1 MKAKTDSDRTRELL
15 HAWFQQAEAAGRQV
29 VAVRAGDLHKA
40 LFPHWEK
47 NQLANVSR
55 ILKEEIDP
63 TKGDKIC
70 AQPEKGAGS
79 NLVVLFYLP
88 R

>member
-1 MKAKTDSDRTRELL
+1 MRNGTDSDRTRELL
-15 HAWFQQAEAAGRQV
+15 RDWFRQAQAAGWKV
-29 VAVRAGDLHKA
+29 IAVRAGDLHKA
-40 LFPHWEK
+40 LYPHWEK

-55 ILKEEIDP
+55 ILKEEINP
-63 TKGDKIC
+63 AKGDKIC
-70 AQPEKGAGS
+70 EQPDEGAGS